1 MSEEK
6 TPSLRLKIQ
15 AKLFIAFLAV
25 GLLSIFVGVFTPL
38 WIISRLSPR
47 ETEDRITDA
56 KNMIF
61 SLNPRISEEI
71 QELSEKLNQDGQ
83 LGQVFTQ
90 NNEIAFKVMLKT
102 KAEKFDYELVFEDWI
117 NVSTNKPMM
126 KRRCVKILDTY
137 GEYEKWKLKFQ
148 EAEKLASSRLRL
160 FAWQHKDQ
168 TLYSSG
174 DVIPINNPEGQVLG
188 GLLVVPSFSY

>member
-1 MSEEK
+1 
-6 TPSLRLKIQ
+6 
-15 AKLFIAFLAV
+15 
-25 GLLSIFVGVFTPL
+25 
-38 WIISRLSPR
+38 
-47 ETEDRITDA
+47 
-56 KNMIF
+56 MIF

-126 KRRCVKILDTY
+126 KRRCVKILDT
-137 GEYEKWKLKFQ
+137 
-148 EAEKLASSRLRL
+148 
-160 FAWQHKDQ
+160 
-168 TLYSSG
+168 
-174 DVIPINNPEGQVLG
+174 
-188 GLLVVPSFSY
+188 